1 MFYFLV
7 VVDGINVF
15 WGRIIL
21 KREDK
26 SLIVFE
32 ELVFVYNLRKMMK
45 NDWYGG
51 VIVLVLS

>member
-1 MFYFLV
+1 M

-26 SLIVFE
+26 SLIVLE

-51 VIVLVLS
+51 VIVLILS